1 MNSLAELKNLSILFA
16 DDDEVFSHTTVK
28 TLEML
33 FAKVYYAKNGY
44 EALALYDKHVVNMIM
59 LDIRMGDISGIE
71 VAKEIRNKDIKIP
84 IFMVSSYMQTDEL
97 IASCALRLVGYLVKP
112 FTYQQ
117 LENVLHVCLEELKE
131 LGMMRI
137 ELDETI
143 VYDPFQ
149 KAIFNNE
156 VMFRLTN
163 SEMVVLEFLIQ
174 HRGHMVSYIELQNV
188 LGNDSSHTVLKNVIL
203 RLRKKIGEKYIQN
216 LSKMGYL
223 LA

>member
-1 MNSLAELKNLSILFA
+1 
-16 DDDEVFSHTTVK
+16 
-28 TLEML
+28 
-33 FAKVYYAKNGY
+33 
-44 EALALYDKHVVNMIM
+44 
-59 LDIRMGDISGIE
+59 
-71 VAKEIRNKDIKIP
+71 
-84 IFMVSSYMQTDEL
+84 
-97 IASCALRLVGYLVKP
+97 LVKP